1 MRLKYQKE
9 QEKAKQTKKNNKW
22 KKMLD
27 RNLQNPLKARKECG
41 NAYVEVPL
49 DFFSF
54 NIFVNRF

>member
-1 MRLKYQKE
+1 M
-9 QEKAKQTKKNNKW
+9 

-27 RNLQNPLKARKECG
+27 RNLQNPLKGRKECG

-49 DFFSF
+49 DFFNF